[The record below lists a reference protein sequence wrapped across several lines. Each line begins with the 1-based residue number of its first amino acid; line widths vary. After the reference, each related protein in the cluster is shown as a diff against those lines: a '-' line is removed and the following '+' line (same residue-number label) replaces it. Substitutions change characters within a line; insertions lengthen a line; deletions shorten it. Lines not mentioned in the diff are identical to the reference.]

1 MSLFKKIL
9 IFLFIFSLIVLALNN
24 DINIDVWDD
33 NYPVLLKPELL
44 RSFVIFGL
52 YAITYI
58 TISAIDRIFNLFN
71 WEDDKY
77 GKDIEKVFYK
87 YFISLLITLAI
98 WNFVFS
104 FFFTF

>member
-9 IFLFIFSLIVLALNN
+9 IFLFIFSLIVLAANN

-52 YAITYI
+52 YAIIYI

-71 WEDDKY
+71 LEDDKY
-77 GKDIEKVFYK
+77 GNDMEKVLPK
-87 YFISLLITLAI
+87 YAISLMITLAI

>member
-24 DINIDVWDD
+24 DINIYVWDD
-33 NYPVLLKPELL
+33 NFPVLLKPELL

-52 YAITYI
+52 YAIIYI

-71 WEDDKY
+71 LEDDKY
-77 GKDIEKVFYK
+77 GNDMEKVLPK
-87 YFISLLITLAI
+87 YAISLMIALAI